1 MISFPDVQYSALR
14 HCKQSPNANTI
25 KGLNSKAFLRLFRS
39 AEHVRF
45 FLWFFYSCLISDG
58 ARLTAP
64 PHAFFRRIR
73 FGGRVCLQGRRGGGG
88 GVTIIPI
95 QSADKMIARLTD
107 NAKRLV
113 KREEKKKVWIVDT
126 RGQFRPVNIHSIVD

>member
-1 MISFPDVQYSALR
+1 MPSGEKR
-14 HCKQSPNANTI
+14 
-25 KGLNSKAFLRLFRS
+25 
-39 AEHVRF
+39 
-45 FLWFFYSCLISDG
+45 
-58 ARLTAP
+58 
-64 PHAFFRRIR
+64 
-73 FGGRVCLQGRRGGGG
+73 GRGGG